1 MAIQIIAFIVGAI
14 IISTIFEGSLIP
26 ILTKLKI
33 EQTERMDGPV
43 MHRRKQG
50 TPTMGGVVMLV
61 VLLIFMIVYYFI
73 NRNNPET
80 LERILIMGLAGI
92 GFGLVGF
99 IDDFKKIVKRDTE
112 GLNPKLKI
120 IGLYLVA
127 CAYIGYLVFV
137 HKMDTAIEIPILKTY
152 ITLPVWLYFIFSVLV
167 LLAVTNAVNLTDGVD
182 GLNGCVSSVI
192 LLGLS
197 IIAFRRGYSDIGI
210 LLLTVLGSCLGF
222 LRYNFHPAKVFM
234 GDTGSL
240 FLGGIMGVAAIYMQ
254 IPFLLL
260 IIAIIPVCET
270 LCVILQVLSVQ
281 LRRKKLFK
289 MSPLHH
295 HLELS
300 GWRENRVVVLFSII
314 TIISSFISVFIV

>member
-1 MAIQIIAFIVGAI
+1 MAIQIIAFIVGAV
-14 IISTIFEGSLIP
+14 IISTIFEVSLIP
-26 ILTKLKI
+26 VLTKLKI
-33 EQTERMDGPV
+33 EQTERSDGPV

-50 TPTMGGVVMLV
+50 TPTMGGVVLMV

-73 NRNNPET
+73 NRNNPDT
-80 LERILIMGLAGI
+80 LEKILAIGLAGT

-99 IDDFKKIVKRDTE
+99 VDDFKKITKRNTE

-127 CAYIGYLVFV
+127 CAYVSYLVFI
-137 HKMDTAIEIPILKTY
+137 HKMDTAIEIPILKLY
-152 ITLPVWLYFIFSVLV
+152 FTLPVWLYFIFSVLV

-182 GLNGCVSSVI
+182 GLNGCVSSII

-210 LLLTVLGSCLGF
+210 LLLTVLGSCIGF

-240 FLGGIMGVAAIYMQ
+240 FLGGIMGIVALYMQ
-254 IPFLLL
+254 IPLLL
-260 IIAIIPVCET
+260 IIIAIIPVCET

-300 GWRENRVVVLFSII
+300 GWRENRIVVAFSII
-314 TIISSFISVFIV
+314 TIISSLFSIFII